1 MTRLTVGGTNLPKPG
16 EACGRCCRRV
26 WEAAPYMFETGKAV
40 LADVQT
46 VSVLAAVYG
55 SGCRRFQ

>member
-1 MTRLTVGGTNLPKPG
+1 MGGTNLPKPG